1 MRLEVVIGGEHLRA
15 DELFLEY
22 RHEVEQVFRVVI
34 ADVVDLVR
42 RERETVFAVL
52 LFGGVLH
59 HAHDAFDNVIDVG
72 KVALALAVVENLDGL
87 AGLELVGEAEVG
99 HVRAAC
105 GAIDGKEAEAGAR
118 DVVELAVGVGH
129 ELVALLGGGV
139 QRDWIVDLVVGGIR
153 NLLVAAVHAGGAR
166 VHEVLDFV
174 VAACFQDV
182 VESDEV
188 ALDVGI
194 RVRDG
199 IADASLGGEVH
210 DDGEVVLLE
219 QAVDG
224 GLVGEVRFDE
234 CPLFAGRCRESFDFL
249 EALVLDVHVVVVG
262 DAVEPD
268 EFRAVVFGEQLLA
281 EVAADES
288 GGSGDEDC
296 LSVEVDVL
304 IQHRVPLAADG
315 AVFES
320 RFGEFLCV
328 VDVAAVDDEGVLHGL
343 LHHAETR
350 HAELLPFGD
359 EQQCVGIEE
368 CFVHVV
374 AVDDLFCD
382 CRGIRA
388 CCHTA
393 LAFVHGDRV
402 IDADCCACLGQ
413 EVDEHE
419 GGGFTHVVSFGLEG
433 ETPHGNGLAFEV
445 GFAAKTLGE
454 LVEKHRLL
462 VFVHFFDGLENAHLV
477 AVLFGGL
484 DEGLHVL
491 RETASTVAAA
501 RVEELRADAGVA
513 TDALTDHVHVGAHE
527 FAEVRDVVHEADAG
541 CEHGV
546 CSVLDHFGARDVRE
560 NHAEV
565 VEHHRAVEAG
575 HEFFCLFAFHADD
588 NAVGFHEVRD
598 GGAFLQEF
606 WVACDVE
613 RDVHATFVEFFLD
626 GCLDLLGGADR
637 DGRLGHENGV
647 LLDVL
652 AERAGHGEHVL
663 QVGGAV
669 FVGGRAHGAEYHFD
683 IVEDA
688 GEVGREVEASFA
700 LVTEHHFVETRFIY
714 GNFAFLERFN
724 FSLVHIDACH
734 IDAHFGKTCAAYK
747 AYITGSNNR
756 NIHKI
761 P

>member
-1 MRLEVVIGGEHLRA
+1 M
-15 DELFLEY
+15 
-22 RHEVEQVFRVVI
+22 
-34 ADVVDLVR
+34 
-42 RERETVFAVL
+42 
-52 LFGGVLH
+52 
-59 HAHDAFDNVIDVG
+59 
-72 KVALALAVVENLDGL
+72 
-87 AGLELVGEAEVG
+87 
-99 HVRAAC
+99 
-105 GAIDGKEAEAGAR
+105 
-118 DVVELAVGVGH
+118 
-129 ELVALLGGGV
+129 
-139 QRDWIVDLVVGGIR
+139 
-153 NLLVAAVHAGGAR
+153 
-166 VHEVLDFV
+166 LDFKV
-174 VAACFQDV
+174 SAGFQDV

-188 ALDVGI
+188 ALDVG
-194 RVRDG
+194 VGVCDG

-210 DDGEVVLLE
+210 DDGEVVFLE
-219 QAVDG
+219 EAVDG

-234 CPLFAGRCRESFDFL
+234 CPLFAGRCREGFDFL

-262 DAVEPD
+262 DAIESD
-268 EFRAVVFGEQLLA
+268 EFCAVVFGEQLLA
-281 EVAADES
+281 EIAADES

-320 RFGEFLCV
+320 RFGEFLGV

-343 LHHAETR
+343 LHHAEAR

-359 EQQCVGIEE
+359 EQQCIGIEE

-388 CCHTA
+388 CCHAA
-393 LAFVHGDRV
+393 LAFVHGDGV
-402 IDADCCACLGQ
+402 VHADGGAGLGQ
-413 EVDEHE
+413 EVNEHKC
-419 GGGFTHVVSFGLEG
+419 GRFAHVVCFRLEG
-433 ETPHGNGLAFEV
+433 EAPHGNGLALEV
-445 GFAAKTLGE
+445 GFAAEALGE
-454 LVEKHRLL
+454 LVEQHRLL
-462 VFVHFFDGLENAHLV
+462 VFVDFFDGLENAHFV

-484 DEGLHVL
+484 DEGFHVF
-491 RETASTVAAA
+491 REAASTVAAA
-501 RVEELRADAGVA
+501 RVEEFAADAGVA
-513 TDALTDHVHVGAHE
+513 TDALADHVHVGAHE
-527 FAEVRDVVHEADAG
+527 FAEVCDVVHEADAG

-546 CSVLDHFGARDVRE
+546 CGVLDHLGARNVRE

-575 HEFFCLFAFHADD
+575 HEFFGLFAFHTHD
-588 NAVGFHEVRD
+588 NAVGLHEVRD
-598 GGAFLQEF
+598 GGSFLQKF
-606 WVACDVE
+606 RVAGHVE
-613 RDVHATFVEFFLD
+613 RDVHATLVELFLD
-626 GCLDLLGGADR
+626 GGLDLLGGADR
-637 DGRLGHENGV
+637 DCRLGHENGV

-663 QVGGAV
+663 QVGGTV
-669 FVGGRAHGAEYHFD
+669 FVGGRTHGAEYHFD

-688 GEVGREVEASFA
+688 REVGREVEAAFA
-700 LVTEHHFVETRFIY
+700 LVTEHHFVETRFVY
-714 GNFAFLERFN
+714 GNFTFLERFN

-734 IDAHFGKTCAAYK
+734 IDAHFGKACAAHK

>member
-1 MRLEVVIGGEHLRA
+1 MS
-15 DELFLEY
+15 
-22 RHEVEQVFRVVI
+22 
-34 ADVVDLVR
+34 
-42 RERETVFAVL
+42 
-52 LFGGVLH
+52 
-59 HAHDAFDNVIDVG
+59 
-72 KVALALAVVENLDGL
+72 
-87 AGLELVGEAEVG
+87 AG
-99 HVRAAC
+99 
-105 GAIDGKEAEAGAR
+105 
-118 DVVELAVGVGH
+118 
-129 ELVALLGGGV
+129 
-139 QRDWIVDLVVGGIR
+139 
-153 NLLVAAVHAGGAR
+153 
-166 VHEVLDFV
+166 
-174 VAACFQDV
+174 FQNV

-188 ALDVGI
+188 ALDVGVG
-194 RVRDG
+194 VRDG
-199 IADASLGGEVH
+199 IANAGLGGEVH

-224 GLVGEVRFDE
+224 GLVGEVRLGE
-234 CPLFAGRCRESFDFL
+234 CPLFAGRCRVGFDFL

-262 DAVEPD
+262 DAIESD
-268 EFRAVVFGEQLLA
+268 EFRAVVFAEQLLA
-281 EVAADES
+281 EIAADES
-288 GGSGDEDC
+288 GSSGDEDG

-320 RFGEFLCV
+320 RFGEFLGV
-328 VDVAAVDDEGVLHGL
+328 VDVATVDDEGVLHGL
-343 LHHAETR
+343 LHHAEAR

-359 EQQCVGIEE
+359 EQQGVCIEQG
-368 CFVHVV
+368 FVHVV

-402 IDADCCACLGQ
+402 VHADCCACLGQ

-419 GGGFTHVVSFGLEG
+419 GGGFAHIVSFGLEG
-433 ETPHGNGLAFEV
+433 ETPHGNRLALEV
-445 GFAAKTLGE
+445 GFAAKTLDK

-462 VFVHFFDGLENAHLV
+462 VFVDFFDGFENAHLV

-484 DEGLHVL
+484 DEGFHVF
-491 RETASTVAAA
+491 REAASTVAAA
-501 RVEELRADAGVA
+501 RVEEFAADAGVA

-527 FAEVRDVVHEADAG
+527 FAEVCDVVHEADAG
-541 CEHGV
+541 CKHGV
-546 CSVLDHFGARDVRE
+546 CGILDHFGARDVRE

-565 VEHHRAVEAG
+565 VEHHRAVQAG
-575 HEFFCLFAFHADD
+575 HEFLGLFAFHTDD

-598 GGAFLQEF
+598 GGAFLQKF
-606 WVACDVE
+606 RVAGHVE
-613 RDVHATFVEFFLD
+613 RDVHATLVKLFLD
-626 GCLDLLGGADR
+626 GCLDLFGGADW
-637 DGRLGHENGV
+637 DGRFGHENGV

-663 QVGGAV
+663 QVGGTV
-669 FVGGRAHGAEYHFD
+669 FVGGCAHGAEYHFD

-688 GEVGREVEASFA
+688 REVGREVETAFA
-700 LVTEHHFVETRFIY
+700 LVAEHHFVETRFVY
-714 GNFAFLERFN
+714 GDFAFLERFN

-734 IDAHFGKTCAAYK
+734 IDAHFGKACAAHK

>member
-1 MRLEVVIGGEHLRA
+1 M
-15 DELFLEY
+15 
-22 RHEVEQVFRVVI
+22 VI

-59 HAHDAFDNVIDVG
+59 HAHDAFDNVIDECE
-72 KVALALAVVENLDGL
+72 VALALAVVENLDGL
-87 AGLELVGEAEVG
+87 AGLELVGESEVR

-105 GAIDGKEAEAGAR
+105 RAVDGKEAEAGAR
-118 DVVELAVGVGH
+118 NVVELAVGVGH
-129 ELVALLGGGV
+129 ELVALFGGGV
-139 QRDWIVDLVVGGIR
+139 QRDRVIDFVVGGVR
-153 NLLVAAVHAGGAR
+153 NLLVAAVHAGGAC
-166 VHEVLDFV
+166 VHEVLDLIV
-174 VAACFQDV
+174 SACFQDV

-199 IADASLGGEVH
+199 IADAGLGGEVH
-210 DDGEVVLLE
+210 DDGEVVFLE

-234 CPLFAGRCRESFDFL
+234 CPLFAGRCREGFDFL

-281 EVAADES
+281 EIAADES
-288 GGSGDEDC
+288 GCSGDEDC

-320 RFGEFLCV
+320 RFGEFLGV

-343 LHHAETR
+343 LHHAEAR

-359 EQQCVGIEE
+359 EQQCVGIEQS
-368 CFVHVV
+368 FVHVV

-382 CRGIRA
+382 CRGVGA
-388 CCHTA
+388 CCHAA

-402 IDADCCACLGQ
+402 VHADCCACLG
-413 EVDEHE
+413 ELVDEHE
-419 GGGFTHVVSFGLEG
+419 SSGFTHVVGFGLEG
-433 ETPHGNGLAFEV
+433 EAPHGDGLALEV

-454 LVEKHRLL
+454 LVEQHRLL

-484 DEGLHVL
+484 DEGFHVF
-491 RETASTVAAA
+491 REAASTIAAA

-513 TDALTDHVHVGAHE
+513 SDTLTDHVHVGAYE
-527 FAEVRDVVHEADAG
+527 FAEVGDVVHEADAG
-541 CEHGV
+541 REHGV
-546 CSVLDHFGARDVRE
+546 RGVLDHFGARDVRE

-565 VEHHRAVEAG
+565 VEHHRAVQAG
-575 HEFFCLFAFHADD
+575 HEFLGLFAFHTDD
-588 NAVGFHEVRD
+588 NAVGLHEVRD
-598 GGAFLQEF
+598 GGAFLQKF
-606 WVACDVE
+606 RIACNVE
-613 RDVHATFVEFFLD
+613 RNVHATLVELFLD
-626 GCLDLLGGADR
+626 GCLDLFGGADR

-663 QVGGAV
+663 QVGGTV

-688 GEVGREVEASFA
+688 REVGRKVEAAFA
-700 LVTEHHFVETRFIY
+700 LVTEHHFVETRFVY

-724 FSLVHIDACH
+724 FSLVYIDACH
-734 IDAHFGKTCAAYK
+734 IDAHFGKACAAHK